1 MKHEPT
7 ATVTNTANPGS
18 RMIILLLLCA
28 YPAAFLIA
36 NERDSKRPNIL
47 LMTVDNLGYGDL
59 QIYNPRSKISTPNL
73 AKLASRGVRLTQF
86 YTASPTCTVSRACLL
101 TGRIAQRHG
110 LNNQLPGLEGNYGV
124 GLNPT
129 EILIPQMLKSAGY
142 RTGCFGKW
150 NIGFAK
156 GSRPTERG
164 FDEFLGNASGNI
176 DYYRHVYNGK
186 HDVYRGT
193 VGQPFT
199 EHHATGTYS
208 SDLFADAAIDFI
220 TRHQTKQPWFC
231 YLPFNAPH
239 SPNRKNKL
247 PKQANEWQAPP
258 AAFARYG
265 MSEKEADPKRRYM
278 ATVTALDDAIGR
290 VLDCLDEQGATD
302 NTFIFCFSDNGAFRL
317 NREGIDM
324 GSNEPLRGGGV
335 TCWEGGLRVAAIASF
350 PGVIA
355 AGSIVDQPLWSPDL
369 MITYANLTDAQ
380 PPRIRLDGK
389 DALPVLSGRAPSKHQ
404 AFYFEFRKHAA
415 LRLGDWKIVRTK
427 PDEPWQLFELKGD
440 PSETD
445 DQSAANPEK
454 LADLIHEFKSWQTE
468 F

>member
-1 MKHEPT
+1 MSLKKRACPLTILFLLWITPT
-7 ATVTNTANPGS
+7 TSLV
-18 RMIILLLLCA
+18 
-28 YPAAFLIA
+28 A
-36 NERDSKRPNIL
+36 NEADSQRPNIL

-59 QIYNPRSKISTPNL
+59 LIYNPQSKILTPNL

-110 LNNQLPGLEGNYGV
+110 LINQLPGLEGNYGV
-124 GLNPT
+124 GLNPK
-129 EILIPQMLKSAGY
+129 EILIPQILKSAGY

-193 VGQPFT
+193 AGQPVT

-247 PKQANEWQAPP
+247 PEQANEWQSPP
-258 AAFARYG
+258 EAFARYG
-265 MSEKEADPKRRYM
+265 MSEKETDPQLRYM

-317 NREGIDM
+317 DREGIDM
-324 GSNEPLRGGGV
+324 GSNEPLRSGGV

-350 PGVIA
+350 PGVIP
-355 AGSIVDQPLWSPDL
+355 AGSVVDQPLWSPDL
-369 MITYANLTDAQ
+369 MITYAKLTNAKL
-380 PPRIRLDGK
+380 PKAKLDGK
-389 DALPVLSGRAPSKHQ
+389 DALPILAGRSQSKHQ
-404 AFYFEFRKHAA
+404 SYYFEFRKHAA
-415 LRLGDWKIVRTK
+415 LRMGNWKIVRTK
-427 PDEPWQLFELKGD
+427 PGEKWQLFDLKRD

-445 DQSAANPEK
+445 NQATVQPEK
-454 LADLIHEFKSWQTE
+454 LAELIHEFKSWQAE

>member
-1 MKHEPT
+1 MQ
-7 ATVTNTANPGS
+7 VSFANSPG
-18 RMIILLLLCA
+18 RVIILLVLFVS
-28 YPAAFLIA
+28 PATSLFAGDGDA
-36 NERDSKRPNIL
+36 QRPNIL

-59 QIYNPRSKISTPNL
+59 QIYNPPSRIVTPNL

-110 LNNQLPGLEGNYGV
+110 LINQLPGLEGNYGV
-124 GLNPT
+124 GLDHN
-129 EILIPQMLKSAGY
+129 EILIPEILKSAGY

-156 GSRPTERG
+156 GSRPTDRG

-193 VGQPFT
+193 AGTPVT

-208 SDLFADAAIDFI
+208 SDMFADAAIDFI
-220 TRHQTKQPWFC
+220 TRHQNRQPWFC

-239 SPNRKNKL
+239 SPNPKNKL
-247 PKQANEWQAPP
+247 PGQINQWQAPA

-265 MSEKEADPKRRYM
+265 MSETETDPKLRYM

-290 VLDCLDEQGATD
+290 VLDCLDKQGATK
-302 NTFIFCFSDNGAFRL
+302 NTFIFCFSDNGAFRR
-317 NREGIDM
+317 NRDGIDI
-324 GSNEPLRGGGV
+324 GSNEPLRDGGV
-335 TCWEGGLRVAAIASF
+335 TCWEGGLRVVAMASF
-350 PGVIA
+350 PGVIPA
-355 AGSIVDQPLWSPDL
+355 ESVVDQPLWSPDL
-369 MITYANLTDAQ
+369 LPTFANLTDTQ
-380 PPRIRLDGK
+380 LPDTRLDGK
-389 DALPVLSGRAPSKHQ
+389 DALPILTGKSPSQHQ
-404 AFYFEFRKHAA
+404 SFYFEFRKHAA
-415 LRLGDWKIVRTK
+415 LRMGDWKIVRTN
-427 PDEPWQLFELKGD
+427 PDESWQLINLKDD
-440 PSETD
+440 PIEID
-445 DQSAANPEK
+445 NQSTAQPEK
-454 LADLIHEFKSWQTE
+454 LTELVHEWQTWQAE